1 MKSKRIFLLLP
12 LLLVGVGHL
21 SAMEDQIPI
30 PIYTSEGDPIIL
42 RTPGSIRIDC
52 IYDTDTN
59 TIVFGIVGSTETIAV
74 TIVNSG
80 TNEAINTAF
89 IGSGL
94 FYVPTSGNAGNWR
107 ITLALESGAEY
118 IGVFIL

>member
-52 IYDTDTN
+52 IYDTDSSTFIFSVSGN
-59 TIVFGIVGSTETIAV
+59 TESLAVSINNSGINETYNTALVGS
-74 TIVNSG
+74 G
-80 TNEAINTAF
+80 H
-89 IGSGL
+89 
-94 FYVPTSGNAGNWR
+94 FYVPISGNTGIWH
-107 ITLALESGAEY
+107 ITIVLSNGLEYSG
-118 IGVFIL
+118 VILL

>member
-52 IYDTDTN
+52 IYDTDSSTFIFSVSGN
-59 TIVFGIVGSTETIAV
+59 TESLAVSINNSGINETYNTALVGS
-74 TIVNSG
+74 G
-80 TNEAINTAF
+80 R
-89 IGSGL
+89 

>member
-52 IYDTDTN
+52 IYNTDSSTF
-59 TIVFGIVGSTETIAV
+59 IFSVFGNTESLAVSINNSGINETYHTVLVGS
-74 TIVNSG
+74 G
-80 TNEAINTAF
+80 R
-89 IGSGL
+89 
-94 FYVPTSGNAGNWR
+94 FYVPISGITGLWS
-107 ITLALESGAEY
+107 ITLTMESGEEY
-118 IGVFIL
+118 FGECEL